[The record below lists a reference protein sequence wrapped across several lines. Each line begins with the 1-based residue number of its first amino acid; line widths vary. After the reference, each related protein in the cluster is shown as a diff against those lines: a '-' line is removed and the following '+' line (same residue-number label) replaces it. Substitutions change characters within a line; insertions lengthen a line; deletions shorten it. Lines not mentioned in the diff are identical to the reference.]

1 MKFEIGQ
8 TLRNKISGEQGVCK
22 GRSEYAPEFGGQP
35 QYWVRFK
42 DAQGRAAAD
51 WWPESNVEAA

>member
-22 GRSEYAPEFGGQP
+22 GRSEYAPEFGQP
-35 QYWVRFK
+35 QYWVHFK
-42 DAQGRAAAD
+42 DAQGRAATD
-51 WWPESNVEAA
+51 RRDT